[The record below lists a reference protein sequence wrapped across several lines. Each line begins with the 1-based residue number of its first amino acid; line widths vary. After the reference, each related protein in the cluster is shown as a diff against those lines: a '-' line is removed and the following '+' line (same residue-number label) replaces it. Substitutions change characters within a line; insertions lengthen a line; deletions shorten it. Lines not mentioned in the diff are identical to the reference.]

1 MKIVKRFAALALSMG
16 LASSAFAAPGWTT
29 PTVITNISG
38 REMGL
43 DIVTAN
49 IGSPMG
55 CSLGWAFRLSTTAA
69 NYNVIASSLITAFAG
84 GKTVKMWVTGCEAS
98 DGASTFIATIVDR

>member
-1 MKIVKRFAALALSMG
+1 MKILKILAALALSVG
-16 LASSAFAAPGWTT
+16 IISPALAAPGWTT
-29 PTVITNISG
+29 PTVITNISA

-55 CSLGWAFRLSTTAA
+55 CSLGYAFRLPTTAA
-69 NYNVIASSLITAFAG
+69 NYSVIASSLITAFAG
-84 GKTVKMWVTGCEAS
+84 NKIVKMWVTGCDTS
-98 DGASTFIATIVDR
+98 DGASTFVAAFVDR